1 LAEAIR
7 RLDAASA
14 ELDVAQAADDEQ
26 MRQTS
31 MQALKEA
38 INMEALSA
46 AERNAAGGAKEKALA
61 DIAAAQASNKAA
73 SANGTNAT
81 RMGLIVGAIAALIP
95 LLGPLSGYAVGV
107 SGALAGMG
115 AAGVLAI
122 LGIKNAMADG
132 TAAGNTFAAG
142 LQVLKG
148 NLDQLEQTAA
158 SGIMSGFQ
166 SAISTIDAAMPA
178 LNSEIGVFSQQ
189 LGVVGNLVLQGVI
202 TGFQVLNPLFV
213 TAGVYIEQI
222 GAGFASWTSNGG
234 LASFSQMALQYFPQV
249 VQTLGSLLQG
259 IMALISGLAPLGGA
273 MLSVLTAAGGM
284 LTVIGDL
291 VGLLSNG
298 LGPAFGPI
306 IVGAGAAFAAFKLWG
321 VVAPL
326 IQSVASS
333 IYAATGSVTALGI
346 AADAAT
352 GPVGWVVAAISAV
365 GAAFAIAASNSADA
379 TSSMNTFTAA
389 VQQDSG
395 AIGENVTK
403 QAAANL
409 QKAGALAAAQQL
421 GISTHR
427 LVQAV
432 LGEGDAHDKLVTSL
446 KTTIKAGSQL
456 VDTGSAMVV
465 VQDAN
470 AKAAQKVLDAVNA
483 QGAGVKGAVDAYNA
497 IAGAIGGTTI
507 KTKAQLQAQ
516 IELAAT
522 YGMSVTDFQAAQAA
536 QQKNAASATAATQ
549 ALQLENDAAGLL
561 TNAFTL
567 LNGGSLSLMQAQ
579 TGAAAAGNTLLAALK
594 KNGTQLDGNSVAAVA
609 NQQALEG
616 KAQADQQA
624 AEAVAKSTGSTQ
636 KGTQAFADS
645 KKALEDELR
654 AQGNLTPAVQAY
666 IDKLYAIPPV
676 VQTKVEADTA
686 AAAAKIAA
694 IAAQL
699 AGLNSNAAAL
709 QAQVN
714 SGQAVAS
721 GHSTVYKAAG
731 GMVDAAYLASGGSP
745 FVPKGTDTRPAMLSP
760 HEFVVKAPSAQAYPG
775 FMQAYNDNPTRAL
788 QAVQQSGGQNMT
800 VSLAGATI
808 YATIDGQPIR
818 LMIQDQIVSASS
830 SKRVQLSTGLQQ
842 TAY

>member
-1 LAEAIR
+1 
-7 RLDAASA
+7 
-14 ELDVAQAADDEQ
+14 
-26 MRQTS
+26 
-31 MQALKEA
+31 
-38 INMEALSA
+38 
-46 AERNAAGGAKEKALA
+46 
-61 DIAAAQASNKAA
+61 
-73 SANGTNAT
+73 
-81 RMGLIVGAIAALIP
+81 
-95 LLGPLSGYAVGV
+95 
-107 SGALAGMG
+107 
-115 AAGVLAI
+115 
-122 LGIKNAMADG
+122 
-132 TAAGNTFAAG
+132 
-142 LQVLKG
+142 
-148 NLDQLEQTAA
+148 
-158 SGIMSGFQ
+158 
-166 SAISTIDAAMPA
+166 
-178 LNSEIGVFSQQ
+178 
-189 LGVVGNLVLQGVI
+189 
-202 TGFQVLNPLFV
+202 
-213 TAGVYIEQI
+213 
-222 GAGFASWTSNGG
+222 
-234 LASFSQMALQYFPQV
+234 
-249 VQTLGSLLQG
+249 
-259 IMALISGLAPLGGA
+259 
-273 MLSVLTAAGGM
+273 
-284 LTVIGDL
+284 
-291 VGLLSNG
+291 
-298 LGPAFGPI
+298 
-306 IVGAGAAFAAFKLWG
+306 
-321 VVAPL
+321 
-326 IQSVASS
+326 
-333 IYAATGSVTALGI
+333 
-346 AADAAT
+346 
-352 GPVGWVVAAISAV
+352 
-365 GAAFAIAASNSADA
+365 
-379 TSSMNTFTAA
+379 
-389 VQQDSG
+389 
-395 AIGENVTK
+395 
-403 QAAANL
+403 
-409 QKAGALAAAQQL
+409 
-421 GISTHR
+421 
-427 LVQAV
+427 
-432 LGEGDAHDKLVTSL
+432 
-446 KTTIKAGSQL
+446 
-456 VDTGSAMVV
+456 
-465 VQDAN
+465 
-470 AKAAQKVLDAVNA
+470 
-483 QGAGVKGAVDAYNA
+483 
-497 IAGAIGGTTI
+497 
-507 KTKAQLQAQ
+507 
-516 IELAAT
+516 
-522 YGMSVTDFQAAQAA
+522 
-536 QQKNAASATAATQ
+536 
-549 ALQLENDAAGLL
+549 
-561 TNAFTL
+561 
-567 LNGGSLSLMQAQ
+567 MQAQ